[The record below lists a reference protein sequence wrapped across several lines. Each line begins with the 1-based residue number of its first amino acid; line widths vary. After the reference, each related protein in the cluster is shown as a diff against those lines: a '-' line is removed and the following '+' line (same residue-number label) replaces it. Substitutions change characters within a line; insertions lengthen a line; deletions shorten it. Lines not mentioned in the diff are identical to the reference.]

1 MYKKILLGV
10 LAAVSVAWSQDNPAP
25 STKELLS
32 RDKVFFV
39 ESGTFYVKKEEI
51 EKGLL
56 KRKEFE
62 KWGLQVSQLRNEADL
77 ILLVKRAPFQNNFP
91 YTVTDR
97 RTGIVVLG
105 GEVNSLGGTVP
116 GKIAGQIVDK
126 LKKVYEPKIPKTP
139 VSKVFNPRCEA
150 GYIAANA

>member
-1 MYKKILLGV
+1 MHKKLLLGL
-10 LAAVSVAWSQDNPAP
+10 LAAVSVAWSQDSPTP

-32 RDKVFFV
+32 KDKVFFV

-62 KWGLQVSQLRNEADL
+62 KWGLQVTQSRNDADL
-77 ILLVKRAPFQNNFP
+77 VLLVKRAAFQNNFP

-105 GEVNSLGGTVP
+105 GEVNSFGGTVP
-116 GKIAGQIVDK
+116 GKVASQIMEK
-126 LKKVYEPKIPKTP
+126 LKKVYEPKTPKSP
-139 VSKVFNPRCEA
+139 V
-150 GYIAANA
+150 

>member
-1 MYKKILLGV
+1 MMHKKLLLGL
-10 LAAVSVAWSQDNPAP
+10 LAAVSVAWSQDSPTP

-32 RDKVFFV
+32 KDKVFFV

-62 KWGLQVSQLRNEADL
+62 KWGLQVTQSRNDADL
-77 ILLVKRAPFQNNFP
+77 VLLVKRAAFQNNFP

-105 GEVNSLGGTVP
+105 GEVNSFGGTVP
-116 GKIAGQIVDK
+116 GKVASQIMEK
-126 LKKVYEPKIPKTP
+126 LKKVYEPKTPKSP
-139 VSKVFNPRCEA
+139 V
-150 GYIAANA
+150 

>member
-1 MYKKILLGV
+1 MMHKKLLLGL
-10 LAAVSVAWSQDNPAP
+10 LAAVSVAWSQDSPTP

-32 RDKVFFV
+32 KDKVFFV

-62 KWGLQVSQLRNEADL
+62 KWGLQVTQSRNDADL
-77 ILLVKRAPFQNNFP
+77 VLLVKRAAFQNNFP

-105 GEVNSLGGTVP
+105 GEVNSFGGTVP
-116 GKIAGQIVDK
+116 GKVASQIMEK
-126 LKKVYEPKIPKTP
+126 LKKVYEPKTPKSP
-139 VSKVFNPRCEA
+139 
-150 GYIAANA
+150 